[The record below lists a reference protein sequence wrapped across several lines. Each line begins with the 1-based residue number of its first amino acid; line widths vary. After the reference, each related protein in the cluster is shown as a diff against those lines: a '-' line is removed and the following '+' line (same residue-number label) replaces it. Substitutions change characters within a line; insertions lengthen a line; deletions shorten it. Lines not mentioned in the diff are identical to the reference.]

1 MSNHSF
7 LRLNVTVCL
16 FFAGATVPLEV
27 AFAQF
32 GFKFEGPVKFGEYTP
47 TPNYPPDARQ
57 KGEEGSG
64 IAVLTINPMTGR
76 VGNAAI
82 KQSTGSKR
90 LDEAALYQFGHWRFK
105 RGTVTKT
112 EVPFGFWLGRFGG
125 QTNVKARRMDDIL
138 APFLGKGSVVR
149 APIPQYPPFPTWTS
163 KQGSGVY
170 ELHVNNVGRVTKVN
184 VVKSSGDVT
193 FDTVTVNTL
202 AEWRLRIGPKVIELP
217 LAFTLTPGR
226 FKVRIP

>member
-7 LRLNVTVCL
+7 LRLHVTICL

-64 IAVLTINPMTGR
+64 IALLTIDPMTGR
-76 VGNAAI
+76 VSNTAI

-90 LDEAALYQFGHWRFK
+90 LDEAALYQFGHWRF
-105 RGTVTKT
+105 
-112 EVPFGFWLGRFGG
+112 
-125 QTNVKARRMDDIL
+125 
-138 APFLGKGSVVR
+138 
-149 APIPQYPPFPTWTS
+149 
-163 KQGSGVY
+163 
-170 ELHVNNVGRVTKVN
+170 
-184 VVKSSGDVT
+184 
-193 FDTVTVNTL
+193 
-202 AEWRLRIGPKVIELP
+202 
-217 LAFTLTPGR
+217 
-226 FKVRIP
+226 